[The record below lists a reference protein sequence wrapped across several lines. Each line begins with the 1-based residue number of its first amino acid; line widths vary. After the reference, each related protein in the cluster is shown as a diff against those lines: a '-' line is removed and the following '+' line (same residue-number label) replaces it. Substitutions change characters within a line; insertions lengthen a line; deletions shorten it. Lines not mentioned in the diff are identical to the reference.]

1 MWNAAEEA
9 ERRTESEGRT
19 ENNRLPSLR
28 NAATNNEVIAFVG
41 KGVEFK
47 GVITYSGTV
56 RIDGRLDG
64 EIHTDGILLVG
75 NDAVITAKISA
86 ATVISSGQITG
97 DITATE
103 KVNLTSPAV
112 LNGSVTS
119 PLLSIDEGVLFT
131 GTLIMTQG
139 EQDLKDVN
147 DSAKSGV
154 LGPLRATAKA
164 KAANG

>member
-1 MWNAAEEA
+1 LSSA
-9 ERRTESEGRT
+9 
-19 ENNRLPSLR
+19 R
-28 NAATNNEVIAFVG
+28 NPVTGSEVIAFVG

-56 RIDGRLDG
+56 RIEGRLEG
-64 EIHTDGILLVG
+64 EINTDGILLVG
-75 NDAVITAKISA
+75 NDAVISAKIKA

-112 LNGSVTS
+112 LNGSVTA

-131 GTLIMTQG
+131 GNLIMTQG
-139 EQDLKDVN
+139 ERDLKDLT
-147 DSAKSGV
+147 DPLKSG
-154 LGPLRATAKA
+154 LLTPLRTTASVR
-164 KAANG
+164 AANG

>member
-1 MWNAAEEA
+1 MGNQTEEA
-9 ERRTESEGRT
+9 ERRTESDARP
-19 ENNRLPSLR
+19 ENARLPAIR
-28 NAATNNEVIAFVG
+28 MAATTTDVIAFVG

-47 GVITYSGTV
+47 GVISYSGTV

-64 EIHTDGILLVG
+64 EIQTDGILLVG
-75 NDAVITAKISA
+75 KDAVITAKISA
-86 ATVISSGQITG
+86 GIVISSGHITG
-97 DITATE
+97 DITARE
-103 KVNLTSPAV
+103 KVNLNSPAV

-139 EQDLKDVN
+139 ETDLKDLTDAARN
-147 DSAKSGV
+147 GG
-154 LGPLRATAKA
+154 LGSLRLPGKA

>member
-1 MWNAAEEA
+1 MWNATEEA
-9 ERRTESEGRT
+9 ERRTESEGRI

-28 NAATNNEVIAFVG
+28 SAATGTEVIAFVG
-41 KGVEFK
+41 KGVQFK

-56 RIDGRLDG
+56 RIDGQLEG

-75 NDAVITAKISA
+75 NDAVIAAKINA

-103 KVNLTSPAV
+103 KVNLSSPAV

-131 GTLIMTQG
+131 GSLIMTQG
-139 EQDLKDVN
+139 EKDLTDL
-147 DSAKSGV
+147 AKGGS
-154 LGPLRATAKA
+154 LAPLRAAAKA
-164 KAANG
+164 RAANG